1 MADESVASRYNR
13 DWLQLGDDRKVRGFD
28 QQDAERRNRE
38 YVDPATGNTV
48 SATGDNVPA

>member
-1 MADESVASRYNR
+1 MAENVSSRYNR

-28 QQDAERRNRE
+28 QQSQERRDRT
-38 YVDPATGNTV
+38 YVDENGDTV